1 MESIKAFL
9 RKIDPF
15 GVPFSFKYKSKQ
27 NYTTSTGGLFLFIFI
42 AFALIVFV
50 YYFIPFYERKNITAV
65 YYTLILPYAERINF
79 AESKSS
85 LAFGFNC
92 WTANDGTTADQLL
105 KVEFVYHQWKLEDND
120 YKRTITQLGS
130 HFCTKEDFYN
140 QFNETFEG
148 SKIYNYHCLDDPSI
162 TIEGIWTSEIFS
174 YLQIEVN
181 AINKSQELLD
191 KIDNYLLEN
200 DCKLQIF
207 YSDNTVD
214 IADYKDPIK
223 SYVEASFIQL
233 NPTLSIRRNIY
244 FMNQYLYD
252 DDFLVSVFHDENEVS
267 IKRTLFSRTEEYSLF
282 QGLKR
287 QKNSTDYLNFA
298 KVYLRADTKKTE
310 IKRKYQKIAEF
321 YADASSLLLTIFNV
335 LIVMFGF
342 LNKFWG
348 EQNLYNKLFFFQDL
362 NLNISNKEDKI
373 KKLIFATDL
382 NNNINL
388 KSSPNTTII
397 DEKND
402 KIEKNEKNEYNNT
415 IKNFRNEKI
424 KISNLKGK
432 YTSKNLNNLFDKLP
446 ENEQNIGDFDF
457 NNKNNNEK
465 MANSYQEKAYK
476 EEYKEYNV
484 NSINK
489 FNNININTKINNN
502 FLVETIPT
510 TEKNI
515 YNLTT
520 TNDNVI
526 KTNKELVKIKYEYNL
541 LDFIKT
547 IFSKCKCKCYDS
559 KNLKIKNALTERANL
574 ILYHKLD
581 IALYIRNMLLFDI
594 MKDILLDSETK
605 DITNFLV
612 HPIISLSVNEET
624 ELPSLHHKYAESDF
638 DKFYQEIIKLSNKDE
653 KTIEEIRLMS
663 LSNKHLKELYS

>member
-120 YKRTITQLGS
+120 YKRTITKLGS

-200 DCKLQIF
+200 DCKLQIYF
-207 YSDNTVD
+207 SDNTVD
-214 IADYKDPIK
+214 IVDYKNPIK

-233 NPTLSIRRNIY
+233 NPTLSIRRNIF

-267 IKRTLFSRTEEYSLF
+267 KKRTLFSKVEEYSLF

-287 QKNSTDYLNFA
+287 QKNYTDYLNFA

-547 IFSKCKCKCYDS
+547 IFSKCKCYDS

-612 HPIISLSVNEET
+612 HPIISLSVNEEN
-624 ELPSLHHKYAESDF
+624 ELPSLHDKYAESDF